1 MKQKFNFK
9 TLPMLVAALTLADH
23 FEAEKQTFVAEN
35 PLWADPFA
43 ENFRKAIE
51 AILTEYYGIS
61 TREELK
67 NKTKLVNEL
76 AGKAIDDLGMV
87 KTQIERGFRISPER
101 CSSLL
106 GKLGFTSNWSKA
118 LHSNQSGLI
127 TLLFAF
133 RNNLNT
139 ELRAELEQNGV
150 NASRITNILSYT
162 DALNQANIT
171 QEGLKGSSKLETEK
185 AIIAL
190 NNIYDQAMDI
200 CLVGQQLFKKD
211 KLKKELF
218 VFTKLVKKQGTTV
231 AGKSG
236 ETEAPS
242 DGPSNS

>member
-23 FEAEKQTFVAEN
+23 FEAEKKTFVAEN
-35 PLWADPFA
+35 SLWADPFA
-43 ENFRKAIE
+43 ENFRKAVE
-51 AILTEYYGIS
+51 AILTEYYGIN
-61 TREELK
+61 TKEELK
-67 NKTKLVNEL
+67 NKTKLINEL
-76 AGKAIDDLGMV
+76 AGKATDDLEMV
-87 KTQIERGFRISPER
+87 KTQIERGFRASPEK

-106 GKLGFTSNWSKA
+106 DKLGFTANWNKA
-118 LHSNQSGLI
+118 VHSNQSALI

-133 RNNLNT
+133 RNNLNA

-150 NASRITNILSYT
+150 NALRLTSILSYT

-185 AIIAL
+185 AVIAL

-236 ETEAPS
+236 GTEAPS